1 MAKQMTEK
9 GLTTFEIA
17 DYCQVSHR
25 AVQQWILVGKLPSHR
40 TPGNHNRI
48 KRNDFLEFLKKY
60 NMPVHE
66 DFQRTINPKQ
76 RILIVDD
83 DRDMVELMKD
93 LINSQNQ
100 YDIEEAC
107 DGFSAGKKFFEFQ
120 PDLMTLD
127 IKMPYLNGTEV
138 LKDIRRDSKNKD
150 VKIIIISGIIRK
162 EESKHLME
170 LGADDFLSKP
180 FNRRQLVEKVEKQ
193 LAVREY

>member
-1 MAKQMTEK
+1 MTEK
-9 GLTTFEIA
+9 SLTTFEIA
-17 DYCQVSHR
+17 HYCQVSHR
-25 AVQQWILVGKLPSHR
+25 TVQQWILVGKLPSHR

-48 KRNDFLEFLKKY
+48 KNNDFLEFLKKY
-60 NMPVHE
+60 NMPIPE
-66 DFQRTINPKQ
+66 DFQKMINLKK

-93 LINSQNQ
+93 SINSQNQ

-107 DGFSAGKKFFEFQ
+107 DGFSAGKKFSEFQ
-120 PDLMTLD
+120 PDLMILD
-127 IKMPYLNGTEV
+127 LMLPKVDGIEV

-150 VKIIIISGIIRK
+150 VKIILISGIIRK

-193 LAVREY
+193 LAVRKY